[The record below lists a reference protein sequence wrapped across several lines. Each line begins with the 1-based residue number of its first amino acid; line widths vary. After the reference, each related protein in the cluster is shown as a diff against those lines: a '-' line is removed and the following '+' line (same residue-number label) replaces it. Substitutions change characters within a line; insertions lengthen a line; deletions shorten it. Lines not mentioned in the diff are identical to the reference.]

1 MIKYFP
7 EWRSALRTWPVWCS
21 LALSFG
27 FSLWVLLNY
36 LEFPLAEPF
45 VFRQAQTAISAFWME
60 QNFSLFYYETPVLGM
75 PWSIPFE
82 FPTYQALVVL
92 LRKLYPSVTL
102 DAAARVVSWV
112 MWAACAYPIYRIM
125 FRYFKD
131 VLAPCILLCLFFSSP
146 FSMYWAR
153 NVMIEST
160 ALFFSL
166 MFLWQLTL
174 LGDRP
179 EWRTAVFASIWGVL
193 AILTK
198 VTTIPPFM
206 LAGGLHILFVQR
218 KDIFHSWKQ
227 LAMPFMMSVFFL
239 LLWTW
244 HADTIKNTHEI
255 ANLLTS
261 KNLREW
267 NFGTLEQKMDL
278 GNWITLLSRNIRELY
293 GNIYIFFA
301 SCGLIFL
308 CKKRYVLY
316 ALSAFFL
323 FMVPILIFTNL
334 YIAHTYYQMGNMIF
348 ILTFTAVLLYGASYR
363 LPKKYS
369 LYPVLGLVLFFI
381 YNFQPMYGSS
391 FPYALTAPTFVVG
404 QTLNKLTS
412 SGDCIVV
419 FGDDWSSATQYYA
432 QRRGLS
438 YPEWFKIHQQFAQ
451 TLDDIPLRIGE
462 NPSAVVVYDQHVS
475 KDNPLDMDMDI
486 KNIEHTGTI
495 FPAILAGMRKVRVA
509 NATVYYKDN
518 NIPFL
523 SILDGQ
529 IKGIAP
535 QTTVNHNNGVLT
547 VTAGNEDPYFSVPVS
562 PRPDKRYF
570 LRLRIDG
577 PDNTVQ
583 VYSLG
588 SKNAQFAEEHSIRLQ
603 YDSTIDTLVELPA
616 DFRGP
621 TLRIDPGGRS
631 GTYTINEMSLLE
643 VQK

>member
-1 MIKYFP
+1 MIKHFF

-27 FSLWVLLNY
+27 FSVWVLLNY

-60 QNFSLFYYETPVLGM
+60 QHFSLFYYETPVLGM

-82 FPTYQALVVL
+82 FPTYQTLVVL
-92 LRKLYPSVTL
+92 FRKLCPAVTL
-102 DAAARVVSWV
+102 DAAARIVSWI
-112 MWAACAYPIYRIM
+112 MWAACAYPLYRIM
-125 FRYFKD
+125 FRYFRD

-146 FSMYWAR
+146 FSVYWAR

-166 MFLWQLTL
+166 MFLWNIIL

-179 EWRTAVFASIWGVL
+179 EWRTSVLATIWGVL

-206 LAGGLHILFVQR
+206 LAGGLHILFVQQ
-218 KDIFHSWKQ
+218 KSILNVWKQ

-244 HADTIKNTHEI
+244 HADTIKGTHLV

-261 KNLREW
+261 KNLSEW
-267 NFGTLEQKMDL
+267 NFGTMEQKMDL

-316 ALSAFFL
+316 ALSALFL
-323 FMVPILIFTNL
+323 FMVPMMIFTNL
-334 YIAHTYYQMGNMIF
+334 YFIHSYYQMGNMIF
-348 ILTFTAVLLYGASYR
+348 ILASTAILLYGAACR
-363 LPKKYS
+363 LPKNYS
-369 LYPVLGLVLFFI
+369 LYPVLVLVLVCI
-381 YNFQPMYGSS
+381 LHFQPIYGHT
-391 FPYALTAPTFVVG
+391 FPYALTSPPFVVG
-404 QTLNKLTS
+404 RTLNMLTS
-412 SGDCIVV
+412 PDDCVVV

-438 YPEWFKIHQQFAQ
+438 YSLYIERYQQFAQ
-451 TLDDIPLRIGE
+451 SLDNIPLRLGKK
-462 NPSAVVVYDQHVS
+462 PSAIVVYDQPVVDS
-475 KDNPLDMDMDI
+475 NPLNTVTLEQTGAIFSDI
-486 KNIEHTGTI
+486 LSE
-495 FPAILAGMRKVRVA
+495 MRKVRVA
-509 NATVYYKDN
+509 NATVYYSDN
-518 NIPFL
+518 NIPSVSL
-523 SILDGQ
+523 LDGQ

-583 VYSLG
+583 VYYLG
-588 SKNAQFAEEHSIRLQ
+588 SGNEQYAEEHSIKWKPDPAL
-603 YDSTIDTLVELPA
+603 DALIELPA
-616 DFRGP
+616 DFKGP
-621 TLRIDPGGRS
+621 TLRIDPGGRA
-631 GTYTINEMSLLE
+631 GTYTISELSLIE
-643 VQK
+643 VAK